1 MNKLLIFLFSGAYFI
16 LDGQEQDIC
25 KNIDI
30 KKPLWAVIDIYGNVK
45 GIEFERKIK
54 KINCLLFDISVSNF
68 KIR

>member
-1 MNKLLIFLFSGAYFI
+1 MFLSLDSFSGAYFI

-45 GIEFERKIK
+45 GKYLII
-54 KINCLLFDISVSNF
+54 
-68 KIR
+68 